1 MAKKELTIKEKQLLS
16 YRERQKGITAVYAAA
31 VDKNGNKLVGI
42 VDQFDGQRFNLN
54 EAGHIMSEITALV
67 RANSES
73 EFQNILSRLHEL
85 APTSPYAGMSDREML
100 QRVKPRLCQSP
111 AEYNRFLEYVKGVD
125 YEFYSSLI
133 DDSSETPADSSA
145 AVETPAD
152 SNPE

>member
-1 MAKKELTIKEKQLLS
+1 MAKKELSLREKQILS
-16 YRERQKGITAVYAAA
+16 YKERQKGTTAVYTA
-31 VDKNGNKLVGI
+31 VVDENGNKLVGI
-42 VDQFDGQRFNLN
+42 VDQFDGQKFNLN

-85 APTSPYAGMSDREML
+85 APTSPYAGMSDKEML
-100 QRVKPRLCQSP
+100 QRVKPRLCQTP

-125 YEFYSSLI
+125 YEFYSNLI
-133 DDSSETPADSSA
+133 DDSSDAADDSSA
-145 AVETPAD
+145 AVDTSAD

>member
-1 MAKKELTIKEKQLLS
+1 MAKKELSLREKQILS
-16 YRERQKGITAVYAAA
+16 YKERQKGCIPEYVIP
-31 VDKNGNKLVGI
+31 VDKNGNPLVGI
-42 VDQFDGQRFNLN
+42 VDQFDGQKFNLN

-85 APTSPYAGMSDREML
+85 APTSPYAGMSDKEML
-100 QRVKPRLCQSP
+100 QRVKPRLCQTP

-125 YEFYSSLI
+125 FDFYSSLI
-133 DDSSETPADSSA
+133 EDESTPESIPES
-145 AVETPAD
+145 TPE